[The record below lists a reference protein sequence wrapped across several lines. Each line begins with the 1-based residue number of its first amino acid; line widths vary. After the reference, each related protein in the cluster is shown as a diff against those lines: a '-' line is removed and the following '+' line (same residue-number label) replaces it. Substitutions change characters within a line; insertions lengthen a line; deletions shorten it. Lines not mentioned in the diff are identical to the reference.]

1 MKPVAPNPLPGDAPR
16 SCSRSADGQTEVGT
30 VGMDMGFL
38 HLLPGWVLL
47 SPSGGGAPSLE
58 VPKAVHGAM
67 GSPSWWD
74 PQPTAGVGAVGA

>member
-1 MKPVAPNPLPGDAPR
+1 
-16 SCSRSADGQTEVGT
+16 
-30 VGMDMGFL
+30 MDMGFL